1 MISDIQ
7 EVPSPSPAV
16 RPSDRLSLAI
26 GRVCQADVWL
36 EYSLVSLYRSLAG
49 PGLGSAVP
57 PVTFATLLSSG
68 RTMLRLADLPE
79 PWAATARDALS
90 AAEHAHSVRN
100 IRARHLVERSSGPGP
115 APLSAI
121 DPWQKLAVAANRAP
135 QNRRHR
141 TRSRGNAS
149 CVRQDPSPHDSV
161 AAAPA
166 VARRNRPRRA
176 KSGWTCHRPGQVR
189 TRRRWQHSATQVGE
203 PTAASR
209 GVESS
214 LATTAI
220 AAATHVGGSST
231 FAFWPVGY
239 SGQIW

>member
-79 PWAATARDALS
+79 PWAAAARDALS

-100 IRARHLVERSSGPGP
+100 KYVHDIWLGDLQAQDPHHFLQLTHDRNW
-115 APLSAI
+115 LS
-121 DPWQKLAVAANRAP
+121 QRTE
-135 QNRRHR
+135 RHR
-141 TRSRGNAS
+141 IDVIER
-149 CVRQDPSPHDSV
+149 
-161 AAAPA
+161 A
-166 VARRNRPRRA
+166 VEATRRA
-176 KSGWTCHRPGQVR
+176 SDRIR
-189 TRRRWQHSATQVGE
+189 
-203 PTAASR
+203 
-209 GVESS
+209 
-214 LATTAI
+214 LLTTALPRLLPWLG
-220 AAATHVGGSST
+220 ATGRDGPSLDELAIVQGKFERGADGSIRPLRS
-231 FAFWPVGY
+231 
-239 SGQIW
+239 